1 MIHCEKPC
9 LPFSSKTQLALSHI
23 CMDGSCSLRPWW
35 HLCKIMQRH
44 AETPYVNHFQSF
56 QCLHWLVLARSRS
69 IRRTLQRPSW
79 QHRGGTR
86 TSKGPRIAV
95 PRCAKAPTT
104 HWCPSL
110 SHVSIAQNFKR
121 TSNAWNDSIWNC
133 HEWSCVCPSCVVPLV
148 AEPAK
153 KDRQSSEDAFAASWE
168 GVGRCSE

>member
-1 MIHCEKPC
+1 MSAILVQNSTRVISHLHGRE
-9 LPFSSKTQLALSHI
+9 LQLKTMMA
-23 CMDGSCSLRPWW
+23 SL
-35 HLCKIMQRH
+35 QNY
-44 AETPYVNHFQSF
+44 AETCRDTICQSF
-56 QCLHWLVLARSRS
+56 SIFPVPALTCRLARSRS

-168 GVGRCSE
+168 GVVRCSE